1 MFDMYKKAP
10 ELLYQRS
17 YECGGKGAKRLRRLA
32 PISLHMV
39 THLIPIHKNPCLI
52 YNKNTF
58 YIHNIDKDEWMSV
71 VYSEILSR
79 VFPWRHMFPFLE
91 DPPEVIGI

>member
-1 MFDMYKKAP
+1 MV
-10 ELLYQRS
+10 
-17 YECGGKGAKRLRRLA
+17 RRLT

-39 THLIPIHKNPCLI
+39 AYLVALYKKLSRDSLI